1 MVAVHHPPPAQ
12 LLPARPARVIRHS
25 AARTRPHIDRV
36 VIKRDDGRGSAT
48 PIVTAIA
55 EPGRS

>member
-1 MVAVHHPPPAQ
+1 M
-12 LLPARPARVIRHS
+12 
-25 AARTRPHIDRV
+25 DRV

-55 EPGRS
+55 KPART

>member
-1 MVAVHHPPPAQ
+1 MVAIHHPPPAE
-12 LLPARPARVIRHS
+12 LLPARPAQVIRHS
-25 AARTRPHIDRV
+25 AARTRPDIDRV

-55 EPGRS
+55 KPART